1 MEGGVPVRMR
11 GSDELMQLYNSE
23 RRRRLLSQMPV
34 CLHNPV
40 RGELEPRRASR
51 RRFAP
56 TLAHAHTHA
65 QRGRSV
71 SRSGGDPRSFPRR
84 ARFDVSHLCAFDVLV
99 ASAMP
104 K

>member
-56 TLAHAHTHA
+56 TLTHVK
-65 QRGRSV
+65 GRSV
-71 SRSGGDPRSFPRR
+71 SRSGGYPRSFPR
-84 ARFDVSHLCAFDVLV
+84 
-99 ASAMP
+99 
-104 K
+104 